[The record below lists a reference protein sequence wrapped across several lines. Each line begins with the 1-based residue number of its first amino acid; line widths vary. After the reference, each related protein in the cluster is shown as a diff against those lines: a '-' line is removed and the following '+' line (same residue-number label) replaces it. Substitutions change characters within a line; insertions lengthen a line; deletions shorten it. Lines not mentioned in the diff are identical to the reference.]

1 MANNTL
7 LDFKH
12 LVILKSKLR
21 MILVEQDQKLYYL
34 ILKSKCLFRKTAK
47 HKADYQLIQI
57 LSENNVKK
65 KINIGCEEK
74 NDLELLRLVTGD
86 SSELQALEAKYNRNC
101 YNLCLKKD
109 EGSSTSTEGCVF
121 GCGCALSAFKVLIGE
136 IVEPAPNEARA
147 LKVYNILINYKDL
160 LRKKS

>member
-47 HKADYQLIQI
+47 HKADYRLIQI
-57 LSENNVKK
+57 LSEDNVKK
-65 KINIGCEEK
+65 KK
-74 NDLELLRLVTGD
+74 
-86 SSELQALEAKYNRNC
+86 
-101 YNLCLKKD
+101 
-109 EGSSTSTEGCVF
+109 
-121 GCGCALSAFKVLIGE
+121 
-136 IVEPAPNEARA
+136 
-147 LKVYNILINYKDL
+147 
-160 LRKKS
+160 